1 MNMKKAKAV
10 IGSAYGDEGKGVFTD
25 YLSSQASESLVI
37 RFNGGAQAGHTVMT
51 PNGKRHVFGH
61 FGANSFLPNS
71 KTFLSKHFVV
81 NPLLFAKEK
90 TTLNLL
96 GMSPDVFI
104 HINAPV
110 TTPFEMILNQ
120 WQEDSRGAN
129 RHGSCGVGFGETI
142 QREES
147 KITSFQ
153 IQDIIKGKTKE
164 KLLEIRQY
172 FIERANQ
179 LGFKDNISQN
189 EFFLDEV
196 FLEKFVDDCQ
206 EMMSYVQVCDNSLPH
221 SGNIVFEG
229 AQGLLLDQTFGFFPH
244 VTRSNTGL
252 KNIIQICNE
261 YNISELNVVYA
272 TRCYTTRHGSGPLK
286 NELRKKTYEDIV
298 DATNIPNAYQ
308 GNLRFAYLDLGVM
321 EESINKDL
329 SSVNLKNIKL
339 TKSIGISCLDQTDK
353 VNFYHDDKLMELP
366 TKEFIKYVSNLFSVP
381 IIESWKGDRNHIK
394 EVL

>member
-1 MNMKKAKAV
+1 MKKAKAV

-25 YLSSQASESLVI
+25 YLSSKSSESLVI
-37 RFNGGAQAGHTVMT
+37 RFNGGAQAGHTVVT
-51 PNGKRHVFGH
+51 PDGKRHVFGH

-81 NPLLFAKEK
+81 NPLLFEKERNILK
-90 TTLNLL
+90 ALNV
-96 GMSPDVFI
+96 SPEMFI
-104 HINAPV
+104 HINSAI

-120 WQEDSRGAN
+120 WQEDSRGN
-129 RHGSCGVGFGETI
+129 GRHGSCGVGFGETI

-147 KITSFQ
+147 NIVSFQ
-153 IQDIIKGKTKE
+153 MKDILENQSKD
-164 KLLEIRQY
+164 KLLQIRNY
-172 FIERANQ
+172 FVERANQ

-189 EFFLDEV
+189 NFILDEG

-206 EMMSYVQVCDNSLPH
+206 EMNNHVKACNETLSSSN
-221 SGNIVFEG
+221 NIVFEG
-229 AQGLLLDQTFGFFPH
+229 AQGLLLDQEFGFFPH

-252 KNIIQICNE
+252 KNIIQICEE
-261 YNISELNVVYA
+261 YNISELEVVYA

-286 NELRKKTYEDIV
+286 NELGNKAYEGIV
-298 DATNIPNAYQ
+298 DATNIPNTYQ

-321 EESINKDL
+321 QDTINKDL
-329 SSVNLKNIKL
+329 SSVDLNDIRLK
-339 TKSIGISCLDQTDK
+339 KSIGISCLDQTNQVK
-353 VNFYHDDKLMELP
+353 FYHHDKLIELP
-366 TKEFIKYVSNLFSVP
+366 TKEFVKYVSNIFSLP